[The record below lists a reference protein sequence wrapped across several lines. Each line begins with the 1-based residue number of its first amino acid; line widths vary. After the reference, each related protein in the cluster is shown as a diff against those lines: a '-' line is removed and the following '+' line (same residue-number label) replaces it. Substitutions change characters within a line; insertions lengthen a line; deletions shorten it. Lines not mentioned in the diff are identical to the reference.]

1 MAKDTATLVV
11 DGSVGLLVYRDV
23 VANYTALLVALAV
36 EIAKQSKVDWDLE
49 EVSGGQDEE
58 AGEALITA
66 RGASQHVED
75 VERIISA
82 YGAVG
87 TALERREP
95 VPYSPP
101 VQKAALGIRSVL
113 NGRIRAVRFQ
123 TADVDA
129 TVYSDDVPRPAAS
142 PQLKAYGAVRGRIQT
157 LSNRQ
162 GLRFTLY
169 DSLYDRA
176 VSCYLSEDQ
185 EELVRGAWGQRAIVA
200 GWVSRDALTGRPIA
214 IREVTHVETLP
225 ETSPGDYRRAIGA
238 VSVAPDAE
246 SPEATVRRFRDA

>member
-1 MAKDTATLVV
+1 MAKDTATLVL
-11 DGSVGLLVYRDV
+11 DGNVGLVPYRDV

-36 EIAKQSKVDWDLE
+36 EIAKQSKVEWDLE

-66 RGASQHVED
+66 RGAAQHVED
-75 VERIISA
+75 VERIVTA
-82 YGAVG
+82 FGAVG

-95 VPYSPP
+95 VPYSPAA
-101 VQKAALGIRSVL
+101 QKAALGIRSVL

-123 TADVDA
+123 TADTDA
-129 TVYSDDVPRPAAS
+129 TVYSDDIPRPATS
-142 PQLKAYGAVRGRIQT
+142 PPLKAYGAVRGRIQT

-169 DSLYDRA
+169 DVLYDRA
-176 VSCYLSEDQ
+176 VSCYLREDQ
-185 EELVRGAWGQRAIVA
+185 EEIVRGAWGQRAIVG

-225 ETSPGDYRRAIGA
+225 ETAPGDYRRAIGA
-238 VSVAPDAE
+238 APVAPGEASAE
-246 SPEATVRRFRDA
+246 AVVRWLRDA